1 MRIDNNKARFL
12 KKYEQRLK
20 KVLLVG
26 FIAGIVICFLLGS
39 IVSRI
44 RIGGL
49 EKKYKEQI
57 AELEKKNE
65 QLSNESQDGGT
76 GEKAASGADTLSSAE
91 DGWSLVLILSLI
103 HI

>member
-26 FIAGIVICFLLGS
+26 FIAGIVICFLLGP

-44 RIGGL
+44 RLGGL
-49 EKKYKEQI
+49 EK
-57 AELEKKNE
+57 
-65 QLSNESQDGGT
+65 
-76 GEKAASGADTLSSAE
+76 
-91 DGWSLVLILSLI
+91 
-103 HI
+103 